1 VKKIDEIISS
11 LEKEYVKFW
20 EDVCNIE
27 SPTEYKE
34 GVDKV
39 GSLFIEKAEKL
50 GFSTEKCEQKV
61 SGDAICI
68 TMNEEIKEKPV
79 CFSAHIDTVHPVGS
93 FGCPA
98 VKIKDGI
105 IFGPGVTDCK
115 GGAVAGLFAM
125 QVLKTVGFKG
135 RPVKLI
141 IQSDEETSSKGS
153 NKETIK
159 FMAEKA
165 RDAVAFINLE
175 GRRNDGIVLK
185 RKGILR
191 IEIKVK
197 GKAVHASACCDG
209 ASAVREAAYKIIEF
223 EKLKDAFGVTANCGL
238 IKGGTAG
245 NTVPEECVME
255 FDFRFSNQKQYEF
268 VMKTVKEI
276 CEKNFIEGTKT
287 AFTVK
292 SERVC
297 MEETEKNLALYE
309 KIEDIFEQNGLKR
322 LGKTFSGGGS
332 DAADM
337 TCFGIPT
344 VDGLG
349 VYGSKIHSK
358 DEYAE
363 LSSLSEAA
371 KRLCAIATNI

>member
-1 VKKIDEIISS
+1 
-11 LEKEYVKFW
+11 
-20 EDVCNIE
+20 
-27 SPTEYKE
+27 
-34 GVDKV
+34 
-39 GSLFIEKAEKL
+39 
-50 GFSTEKCEQKV
+50 
-61 SGDAICI
+61 
-68 TMNEEIKEKPV
+68 
-79 CFSAHIDTVHPVGS
+79 
-93 FGCPA
+93 
-98 VKIKDGI
+98 
-105 IFGPGVTDCK
+105 
-115 GGAVAGLFAM
+115 
-125 QVLKTVGFKG
+125 
-135 RPVKLI
+135 
-141 IQSDEETSSKGS
+141 
-153 NKETIK
+153 
-159 FMAEKA
+159 
-165 RDAVAFINLE
+165 
-175 GRRNDGIVLK
+175 
-185 RKGILR
+185 
-191 IEIKVK
+191 
-197 GKAVHASACCDG
+197 
-209 ASAVREAAYKIIEF
+209 
-223 EKLKDAFGVTANCGL
+223 
-238 IKGGTAG
+238 
-245 NTVPEECVME
+245 VPEECVME